1 MTMLEIDGS
10 RYSGSG
16 TIVRQA
22 VMCAALTG
30 QAVHIVKARV
40 RRPTPGLRPQHVRV
54 VEALRQVVGGQTE
67 GVEVGAQA
75 FTFWPATPPHGQHYL
90 WDIGSAGSTTMLAL
104 AVLPVLACGATPVTV
119 DIRGGVFQDF
129 APSVYHLQ
137 HVVLPLIR
145 RMGIEATVTME
156 RPGYVPRGGG
166 ILHLTVQPGHQELQR
181 LVLEEAGA
189 VERVWGIALASH
201 LAERRV
207 SQRMAEA
214 ARAVLATAG
223 YQADIA
229 LQEDTSALQPE
240 ASLALFADLAG
251 GARLGADQAGAPRR
265 RAEAIGRS
273 VAQHLMEDLQTGATL
288 DRYAADQVIPFAALA
303 AGESRFRIP
312 QLTEHMESNAWLAQV
327 FLGAEITIAGQV
339 LSITGAGGRP
349 PWATAAREGGAD
361 GTSSVGLS

>member
-1 MTMLEIDGS
+1 MLEIDGS

-22 VMCAALTG
+22 VMFAALTG
-30 QAVHIVKARV
+30 QAVHIINARV
-40 RRPTPGLRPQHVRV
+40 RRPTPGLRPQPLRV

-75 FTFWPATPPHGQHYL
+75 LTFWPATPPQGRQYL

-104 AVLPVLACGATPVTV
+104 AVLPVLACGSTPVTV
-119 DIRGGVFQDF
+119 EIWGGIFQDF

-137 HVVLPLIR
+137 HVVLPLVR

-166 ILHLTVQPGHQELQR
+166 ILHLTVQPVRQGLQR
-181 LVLEEAGA
+181 LVLEEAGT
-189 VERVWGIALASH
+189 VERIWGIALASH

-207 SQRMAEA
+207 SHRMAEA
-214 ARAVLATAG
+214 ARGVLATAG
-223 YQADIA
+223 YQAEIEA
-229 LQEDTSALQPE
+229 QEDTRALQPG
-240 ASLALFADLAG
+240 AALALFADLAG

-265 RAEAIGRS
+265 RAEAIGQS
-273 VAQHLMEDLQTGATL
+273 VAQQLVEDLRTGATL
-288 DRYAADQVIPFAALA
+288 DRYAADQLIPFAALA

-327 FLGAEITIAGQV
+327 FLGAEVTTAGQV
-339 LSITGAGGRP
+339 LSITGVGWHRP
-349 PWATAAREGGAD
+349 
-361 GTSSVGLS
+361 

>member
-22 VMCAALTG
+22 VVFAALTG

-40 RRPTPGLRPQHVRV
+40 RRPRPGLRPQHIRV
-54 VEALRQVVGGQTE
+54 VEAIRQVVGGQTE

-75 FTFWPATPPHGQHYL
+75 FTFWPATSPQGQQYL

-104 AVLPVLACGATPVTV
+104 AVLPVLAYGATPITV
-119 DIRGGVFQDF
+119 EIRGGVFQDF

-137 HVVLPLIR
+137 HVVLPLVR
-145 RMGIEATVTME
+145 RMGITTAITME
-156 RPGYVPRGGG
+156 RPGYVPHGGG
-166 ILHLTVQPGHQELQR
+166 ILHLTVHPVRQGLQR
-181 LVLEEAGA
+181 LVLEASET

-201 LAERRV
+201 LVERHV

-214 ARAVLATAG
+214 ACDVLATVG
-223 YQADIA
+223 YRAEIEA
-229 LQEDTSALQPE
+229 QEDTRALQPG
-240 ASLALFADLAG
+240 AALALFADLAG
-251 GARLGADQAGAPRR
+251 GACLGADQAGAPRR
-265 RAEAIGRS
+265 RAEAIGRY
-273 VAQHLMEDLQTGATL
+273 VAQHLVKDLQTGATL

-312 QLTEHMESNAWLAQV
+312 QITEHVASSAWLAQT
-327 FLGAEITIAGQV
+327 FLGAEVTTAGQV
-339 LSITGAGGRP
+339 LSITG
-349 PWATAAREGGAD
+349 
-361 GTSSVGLS
+361 VGWHTP

>member
-1 MTMLEIDGS
+1 MLEIDGS

-22 VMCAALTG
+22 VAFAALTG
-30 QAVHIVKARV
+30 QAVHLVKARV

-54 VEALRQVVGGQTE
+54 VEALRQVVDGQTE

-75 FTFWPATPPHGQHYL
+75 FTFWPATPPHGQQYR

-104 AVLPVLACGATPVTV
+104 AVLPVLAWGATPVTV

-137 HVVLPLIR
+137 HVLLPLVR
-145 RMGIEATVTME
+145 RMGIEATITME

-166 ILHLTVQPGHQELQR
+166 ILHLTVHPVRQGLQR
-181 LVLEEAGA
+181 LVLEEARA
-189 VERVWGIALASH
+189 VEQVWGIALASH

-223 YQADIA
+223 YRADITV
-229 LQEDTSALQPE
+229 QEDTSALQPG
-240 ASLALFADLAG
+240 AALALFADLTG
-251 GARLGADQAGAPRR
+251 DARLGADQAGAPRR
-265 RAEAIGRS
+265 RAEAIGRF

-312 QLTEHMESNAWLAQV
+312 QITEHIESNAWLAQAFV
-327 FLGAEITIAGQV
+327 GAEVTIAGQV
-339 LSITGAGGRP
+339 LSITGVGGDP
-349 PWATAAREGGAD
+349 PWATAAR
-361 GTSSVGLS
+361 